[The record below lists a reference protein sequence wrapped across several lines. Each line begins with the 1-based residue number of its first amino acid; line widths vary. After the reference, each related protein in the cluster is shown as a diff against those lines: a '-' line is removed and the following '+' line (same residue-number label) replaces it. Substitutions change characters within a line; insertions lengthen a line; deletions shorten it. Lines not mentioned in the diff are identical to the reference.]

1 MSLVSR
7 LISSSM
13 RGVPFI
19 ALAVMVLVPALALAE
34 VDRVV
39 TAQEEAELALIR
51 AAIERTGADW
61 TANHTTMSGMS
72 VEELASRCGC
82 EYPPEVRAVLDT
94 LRPKPED
101 LGRRYPTQWDWRT
114 MGGTTSV
121 KNQGDCGSCWAFSAV
136 GATEANLRINEGVVY
151 DLSEQQGLDCNT
163 YGSTCDGGWP
173 GAVFAVFDDPGAVL
187 ESCIPYVADETG
199 CRQDQCEKVV
209 IIDGYQT
216 IAGNVDSY
224 KAAIM
229 EGPISTCYTVYED
242 FDEYDGGCYT
252 HTWGAVVAGHCVT
265 IVGWDDTMC
274 GGSGAWICKNSW
286 GGSWGIAGYFY
297 IRYNEV
303 GINSGGHRPLNPH
316 LRRSRLVP
324 TEYATI
330 QDAITA
336 SQRGDVIR
344 VAGGTYTGNITV
356 PDYRALYGGYD
367 PTLIVRDPD
376 LYPTVLN
383 AGATGNVVTIQS
395 ADNVIVDGF
404 RITGSGSSSSGVYVK
419 NSEFNLRNCDIYGNY
434 RGVYVLSG
442 TGTSTLGDAIV
453 QYCSVH
459 DNTGSG
465 VVINNPNNPHAYVLW
480 CTINDNASNGI
491 YAYSQTTDITN
502 CTVAYNGSSGIDFR
516 SSSGDLLMNNIMVG
530 NTGYGIT
537 CTSATPVLTY
547 NDAWGNTSGQY
558 SGCSAGTGSISD
570 DPVFCDGP
578 GGDVSVHALSPT
590 LGTGY
595 DGSNMGSLG
604 IGCPEGPRELEVAQ
618 AGASLMLSWT
628 PPEWRNE
635 VDHYVVYR
643 DTMLVPTTAV
653 GTVNA
658 PGTSFFDIGI
668 PPCAAHNYWVSA
680 VDTSGLEGAASN
692 RVSSQL
698 CYAGPESLAVVYT
711 EDGNDLSWEAAAGPL
726 SYYVVERGD
735 LAVEPDSLTTVG
747 AGQTSYVDSDVGAC
761 PRNSYAYRLVP
772 VYDTGWRGVVS
783 ATADVDPVPA
793 APSGLTAEWVGSD
806 VHLTWTPDCESDWQ
820 RYRVYMDDAPFWP
833 PVDEDHVIGFVQDTT
848 YVRSGLNTSG
858 KYFFRV
864 VASDRSL
871 QKSEYS
877 DLVWVGEG
885 AVLDVPSPYAT
896 IQAAIN
902 AASVLD
908 TVVVAPGT
916 YNEAIVLKDDVMV
929 RSSGGS
935 SVTTIADGSGT
946 VVSAVG
952 LQGLACLEGF
962 TVDGLGESDHGL
974 SVWTSSFTVRDCVFT
989 GSVNGV
995 TFEYGGISLLEG
1007 NEFTGTTNG
1016 VVCWDTTEPRLVGNW
1031 IHGNSRGV
1039 RSYGEPGPV
1048 IGGSLA
1054 EANDF
1059 ASNTRHVAN
1068 YSELD
1073 AVVRAEYNYWGDD
1086 CADPAWFYGLVD
1098 YTPWTDETHAEVFTE
1113 CLSGVD
1119 GGWRVDASYNYP
1131 NPFNP
1136 TTAISYTVPA
1146 SGAEVRLTI
1155 YDLAGRV
1162 VRTLVTGLE
1171 QGGEH
1176 VAVWHGRD
1184 DAGRAVGSGV
1194 YFYRLVVGDE
1204 SIERKMV
1211 MLK

>member
-1 MSLVSR
+1 M
-7 LISSSM
+7 
-13 RGVPFI
+13 
-19 ALAVMVLVPALALAE
+19 ALVPAFALAE

-39 TAQEEAELALIR
+39 TPEEETELALIR
-51 AAIERTGADW
+51 EAIERTGADW
-61 TANHTTMSGMS
+61 TANHTTMSGLS
-72 VEELASRCGC
+72 IEELASRCGC
-82 EYPPEVRAVLDT
+82 EYPPEVLAVLDT

-121 KNQGDCGSCWAFSAV
+121 KNQGACGSCWAFSAV

-356 PDYRALYGGYD
+356 PDYRTIYGGYD
-367 PTLIVRDPD
+367 PTLTVRDPD

-383 AGATGNVVTIQS
+383 AAGSGNVVTIQS

-404 RITGSGSSSSGVYVK
+404 KITGSGSSSSGVYVK

-442 TGTSTLGDAIV
+442 TGTSTLGDAII
-453 QYCSVH
+453 QYCRIH

-480 CTINDNASNGI
+480 SAINDNASNGI

-516 SSSGDLLMNNIMVG
+516 SSAGDLITNNIVVG
-530 NTGYGIT
+530 NTGYGVT

-578 GGDVSVHALSPT
+578 NGDVSVHALSPT

-595 DGSNMGSLG
+595 DGSNMGALG

-618 AGASLMLSWT
+618 IGASLMLSWT

-643 DTMLVPTTAV
+643 DTMLVATTAI
-653 GTVNA
+653 GTVVA
-658 PGTSFFDIGI
+658 PGTAYLDITL
-668 PPCAAHNYWVSA
+668 PPCAAQNYWVSA
-680 VDTSGLEGAASN
+680 VDTSGLEGATSN
-692 RVSSQL
+692 RVSSAL
-698 CYAGPESLAVVYT
+698 CYAGPESLVVVYT
-711 EDGNDLSWEAAAGPL
+711 ESGNELSWEAAAGPV

-735 LAVEPDSLTTVG
+735 LAVEPDSLATVG
-747 AGQTSYVDSDVGAC
+747 AGQTSYVDSDVGSC

-783 ATADVDPVPA
+783 ATADVDPT
-793 APSGLTAEWVGSD
+793 SGRALGSCGGVGRERRPSD
-806 VHLTWTPDCESDWQ
+806 VDAELRERLAAVPRVHGRRALLAPRGRGLRDRVRAGHDVRPNRSEHVREVLLPGRGVGPLAAEERVLGPRVGGRGPGAERAVAVRDDPGGDRRCGGARHGRRGARDVQ
-820 RYRVYMDDAPFWP
+820 RG
-833 PVDEDHVIGFVQDTT
+833 H
-848 YVRSGLNTSG
+848 RSEGQ
-858 KYFFRV
+858 R
-864 VASDRSL
+864 D
-871 QKSEYS
+871 
-877 DLVWVGEG
+877 G
-885 AVLDVPSPYAT
+885 AVERRCVGDDDRLRERHRG
-896 IQAAIN
+896 
-902 AASVLD
+902 VLD
-908 TVVVAPGT
+908 GDARAWRPRWVHRGRAWDCRPGGWT
-916 YNEAIVLKDDVMV
+916 RGNRISWFGTACSLVQRTGANFQY
-929 RSSGGS
+929 GGS
-935 SVTTIADGSGT
+935 A
-946 VVSAVG
+946 
-952 LQGLACLEGF
+952 
-962 TVDGLGESDHGL
+962 
-974 SVWTSSFTVRDCVFT
+974 
-989 GSVNGV
+989 
-995 TFEYGGISLLEG
+995 LLEG

-1016 VVCWDTTEPRLVGNW
+1016 VVCWDTAEPRLVG
-1031 IHGNSRGV
+1031 
-1039 RSYGEPGPV
+1039 EL
-1048 IGGSLA
+1048 GST
-1054 EANDF
+1054 E
-1059 ASNTRHVAN
+1059 TRA
-1068 YSELD
+1068 
-1073 AVVRAEYNYWGDD
+1073 
-1086 CADPAWFYGLVD
+1086 
-1098 YTPWTDETHAEVFTE
+1098 
-1113 CLSGVD
+1113 
-1119 GGWRVDASYNYP
+1119 
-1131 NPFNP
+1131 
-1136 TTAISYTVPA
+1136 A
-1146 SGAEVRLTI
+1146 SGATVSPVR
-1155 YDLAGRV
+1155 
-1162 VRTLVTGLE
+1162 
-1171 QGGEH
+1171 
-1176 VAVWHGRD
+1176 
-1184 DAGRAVGSGV
+1184 
-1194 YFYRLVVGDE
+1194 
-1204 SIERKMV
+1204 
-1211 MLK
+1211 